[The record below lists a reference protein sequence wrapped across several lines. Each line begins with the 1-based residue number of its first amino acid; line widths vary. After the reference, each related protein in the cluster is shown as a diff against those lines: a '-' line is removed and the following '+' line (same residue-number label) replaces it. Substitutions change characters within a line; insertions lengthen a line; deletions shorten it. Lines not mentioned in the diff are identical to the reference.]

1 MVAVIPQVS
10 GLGDEAQVASC
21 GHSSPATYLHP
32 HTFIRENT
40 PGLDN
45 HTFALSSS
53 FSHGVIHLLRRP
65 LLSPYVLALFSVL
78 RTKAEKELRAIMK
91 FQSVKALS
99 TGALMRKGL
108 ELGRALMCPLF

>member
-21 GHSSPATYLHP
+21 GHSSPVTYLHP

-45 HTFALSSS
+45 HTFALS
-53 FSHGVIHLLRRP
+53 RP

-78 RTKAEKELRAIMK
+78 RTKAEKELRGIMES
-91 FQSVKALS
+91 QPVKALS
-99 TGALMRKGL
+99 TGALMRKDL